1 MLDFIARAK
10 KAIAATV
17 GTALAAY
24 LTANEDGKVTEAE
37 WIPIAGS
44 LLVGVVVYVLRNR
57 PQVNA
62 GTVKTRSG
70 PAPY

>member
-1 MLDFIARAK
+1 MLDFIAKAK
-10 KAIAATV
+10 KAIAATL

-44 LLVGVVVYVLRNR
+44 LVVGVAVYLLRNR
-57 PQVNA
+57 EKSNGV
-62 GTVKTRSG
+62 TTRSG
-70 PAPY
+70 QSSY